1 MDVSPKSRIIFDP
14 IYGFIKLTSVE
25 WEIIHSPFYQRLR
38 WIKQLGFSCYV
49 FPGAEHSRFGHSIG
63 VMWNAHKILE
73 SCGLAVSERDLMD
86 EKNSSKEAIFHRML
100 RIAALLHDLG
110 TFCFSH
116 TTEQAY
122 IDFGET
128 TRERNG
134 KGLKDDHE
142 NLGSFIIKNTDYDK
156 GITHILKKHGID
168 PQRISDLVKGVDP
181 SILANQILHSE
192 IDCDRMDYLLRDA
205 HYTGLKYGAYDRD
218 YLLHHFQVRE
228 VDKHRILTIKHN
240 ALHCVEDF
248 LMSRFAWYSQVIRSP
263 RGAKYDAIAERLTHH
278 FLEKGLMYRYSDLLE
293 MIEKNPMKFY
303 GFNDNYFMGLVH
315 RHYIEGTLDKYPGIK
330 DMASTLLLES
340 GARTVRS
347 PELRQILVSQDDLSA
362 KEKVVKRAQ
371 KKIDDIQNF
380 LSENGSKL
388 DWMISDLPKK
398 DIIFVK
404 SPKSIAKSQCTNL
417 LLERDP
423 VKISYESGEIKLL
436 AEVENSIISK
446 LHHSNNFI
454 PNVFCSESAYQL
466 LIKSGL
472 IEENGKI

>member
-1 MDVSPKSRIIFDP
+1 MEVSPRTRVIFDP
-14 IYGFIKLTSVE
+14 IYGFIRLTPLE

-73 SCGLAVSERDLMD
+73 SCGLAVPEVELMD
-86 EKNSSKEAIFHRML
+86 EKIRTPDALFHRML
-100 RIAALLHDLG
+100 RLAALLHDLG

-116 TTEQAY
+116 TTEVAY

-128 TRERNG
+128 TKDKRG
-134 KGLKDDHE
+134 KGLADDHE
-142 NLGSFIIKNTDYDK
+142 NLGSFIIKNTNYPD
-156 GITHILKKHGID
+156 GITHIIEKHGLD

-192 IDCDRMDYLLRDA
+192 VDCDRMDYLLRDA

-218 YLLHHFQVRE
+218 YLLYHFHVGH
-228 VDKHRILTIKHN
+228 VNNHRILTIKHN

-263 RGAKYDAIAERLTHH
+263 RGAKYDAIAERLTYH
-278 FLEKGLMYRYSDLLE
+278 FLEKGLIYRYSDLLE
-293 MIEKNPMKFY
+293 MVEKDPMKFW
-303 GFNDNYFMGLVH
+303 GFNDNYFMNLVH
-315 RHYIEGTLDKYPGIK
+315 QTYHSGKLDKYPAIK
-330 DMASTLLLES
+330 DMALTLLLQK
-340 GARTVRS
+340 GARTARA
-347 PELRQILVSQDDLSA
+347 PELRQILISQDDHA
-362 KEKVVKRAQ
+362 GKEKIVKRAQ
-371 KKIDDIQNF
+371 KKVKEVQDF
-380 LSENGSKL
+380 LDERGSAT

-398 DIIFVK
+398 EIIFVK
-404 SPKSIAKSQCTNL
+404 SPKTLVKSNGATNI

-423 VKISYESGEIKLL
+423 VKISYENGDIKLL
-436 AEVENSIISK
+436 ADVENSIISK
-446 LHHSNNFI
+446 LQQSNNYI

-466 LIKSGL
+466 LRKANL
-472 IEENGKI
+472 VE